1 MKKKLFALL
10 LAVACMI
17 LPVIGCASECDAHA
31 DDDGDRICDN
41 CGEAITCETH
51 TDANGDFVCDVCG
64 TATNATCDEHVDA
77 DQNLACD
84 VCGAT
89 LTGGCDPHKDD
100 NADGLCDTC
109 GGAIVIQT
117 QVAAPNEETR
127 VEMVVNTIP
136 TDATLGTYIDTSD
149 TIAKPMTGTLIEGTL
164 TGNNKFVYTAEDDE
178 AGLTTWTLTNLLNG
192 VEVLRISETE
202 GVTLSVS
209 FESLWIR
216 VIETKTVEEEE
227 VVTDLYYTYSDTVQT
242 APFATQTV
250 EAGEPRGLLFSEYLE
265 NGEELYTMEGLGYIF
280 DDDKLLFAGVDMKTF
295 VDRPDFDYVTDTIGY
310 LVFDDDHDGYDD
322 RILAYN
328 LEKWMDCVYSY
339 TIPSYY
345 EDVNTFYLENDNM
358 LLQAKVQLA
367 DSAVS
372 YDFIEYGDK
381 YDLVY
386 VIIDPAAKTAAKTEF
401 GYYISEVT
409 LCKDI
414 IDGYFTDAAP
424 NAIRAFPIV
433 NDRIDMN
440 ASKIFVVD
448 NSLKILLDVE
458 QAMGKQATYG
468 SDITCLPNGLMRVT
482 LELDYFTEID
492 AVYTTAGEF
501 VCYLPDGAFFYRNY
515 VEYNGKLYNYRM
527 EELADFTEDDYYM
540 YAEYN
545 NYAILAKDDME
556 NYVTEFFYYDGVN
569 ITPIEVDGEFKY
581 IRHNSYGFSICYEAE
596 TEEGSFEDRYALYD
610 AANRLVLVTDS
621 AVYNT
626 ELIGSDDE
634 VRLIYTY
641 SGDIYLVK

>member
-17 LPVIGCASECDAHA
+17 LPVVGCGNECDAHVDA
-31 DDDGDRICDN
+31 DGDRICDN
-41 CGEAITCETH
+41 CEEAITCETH

-64 TATNATCDEHVDA
+64 SATNTGCDSHVDE
-77 DQNLACD
+77 DKNLACD
-84 VCGAT
+84 KCGAT

-100 NADGLCDTC
+100 NADKFCDTC

-117 QVAAPNEETR
+117 QVAAPKEETR
-127 VEMVVNTIP
+127 VDMVVNTIP
-136 TDATLGTYIDTSD
+136 TDVALGTYVDTSA
-149 TIAKPMTGTLIEGTL
+149 TIAKPMTGTLVKGTL
-164 TGNNKFVYTAEDDE
+164 CHENRFAYTIEDDA
-178 AGLTTWTLTNLLNG
+178 AGLTTYKLTNLVNG
-192 VEVLRISETE
+192 QVVFQKTEVEDVA
-202 GVTLSVS
+202 LSVS
-209 FESLWIR
+209 FFDLYIY
-216 VIETKTVEEEE
+216 VTETKEG
-227 VVTDLYYTYSDTVQT
+227 VTTDSYYWYADALQT
-242 APFATQTV
+242 APFAIQTV
-250 EAGEPRGLLFSEYLE
+250 EAGEPRGLLFSKYLE

-295 VDRPDFDYVTDTIGY
+295 VDRPYFNYATDAYGYVQ
-310 LVFDDDHDGYDD
+310 HND
-322 RILAYN
+322 RILVYN
-328 LEKWMDCVYSY
+328 LAKWMDCVYSY

-345 EDVNTFYLENDNM
+345 EEVKTFYLENGNM

-501 VCYLPDGAFFYRNY
+501 VCYLPEGASFYRNY
-515 VEYNGKLYNYRM
+515 VKYNGELYNYRM
-527 EELADFTEDDYYM
+527 EPLADFTEAGYSMAGEFD
-540 YAEYN
+540 
-545 NYAILAKDDME
+545 NYAILSKLNE
-556 NYVTEFFYYDGVN
+556 ESGVTEYFYYDGVN
-569 ITPIEVDGEFKY
+569 ITLIDVADGEGETIY
-581 IRHNSYGFSICYEAE
+581 DVNDTGFWVRYQLEGE
-596 TEEGSFEDRYALYD
+596 TLYAVYD
-610 AANRLVLVTDS
+610 AANHLIVT
-621 AVYNT
+621 T
-626 ELIGSDDE
+626 EETGYRMSTIDYETGAY
-634 VRLIYTY
+634 LIYTY
-641 SGDIYLVK
+641 DGNYYLVK

>member
-109 GGAIVIQT
+109 GGAIVIQM

-149 TIAKPMTGTLIEGTL
+149 TIAKPMTGTLVEGTL

-227 VVTDLYYTYSDTVQT
+227 VVTDFYYTYSDTVQT

-250 EAGEPRGLLFSEYLE
+250 VYGEPRGISYVKGLNNHAYL
-265 NGEELYTMEGLGYIF
+265 YKMDDLGYVF
-280 DDDKLLFAGVDMKTF
+280 STNGKLLVAGVKFETF
-295 VDRPDFDYVTDTIGY
+295 VDRPSFNYRTDSYGY
-310 LVFDDDHDGYDD
+310 IENDDQ
-322 RILAYN
+322 ILAYN
-328 LEKWMDCVYSY
+328 LDKWIDCVYSY
-339 TIPSYY
+339 TTPSYY
-345 EDVNTFYLENDNM
+345 EDTKIFYLQNGNV
-358 LLQAKVQLA
+358 LLQAKVRLA
-367 DSAVS
+367 DNAVS
-372 YDFIEYGDK
+372 YDFIENGSK

-386 VIIDPAAKTAAKTEF
+386 VIIDPAAKTATKTEF
-401 GYYISEVT
+401 GYYIYD
-409 LCKDI
+409 LHP
-414 IDGYFTDAAP
+414 GGAMLTDSAL
-424 NAIRAFPIV
+424 NVAIVYPIA
-433 NDRIDMN
+433 NDRIDSS
-440 ASKIFVVD
+440 AEKRLVID
-448 NSLKILLDVE
+448 NSLKILMDVG
-458 QAMGKQATYG
+458 QAMKGAAQSLDTVF
-468 SDITCLPNGLMRVT
+468 LPNGLMRVW
-482 LELDYFTEID
+482 LDLGNYNYVW

-501 VCYLPDGAFFYRNY
+501 VCYLPDGAYFYRNY

-626 ELIGSDDE
+626 ELIGDE